1 MHSKKINLMDYASK
15 VKHAARDIA
24 KMNLSAINR
33 ELDRVDNAR
42 ITDAHKRLVKG
53 TVYSKL
59 SNNKRRKLWSHFG
72 APVSPAVASAAT
84 NIAATQV
91 NQQQQAMQQQQQ
103 QQAVQ
108 QQAVQQQAAQQ
119 QQQRQ
124 PLIGSVQSG
133 NYQQAASAID
143 NAKHALLQAGQEL
156 VATQGISG
164 FGRSYR

>member
-108 QQAVQQQAAQQ
+108 QQAAQQ